1 MNLTTKEAFILVFA
15 IVVLGVILSA
25 IFKSAIKLIVA
36 GMLILSIWVVGFEW
50 LPYQIDRIKNG
61 DATVDEI
68 VDEVVNDYNESGI
81 GEKIDDTIS
90 AGTEWVNQNKEGWI
104 DAAQS
109 LFNKIFG
116 QATEEPEEPEEP
128 EVPDNSVTNND

>member
-15 IVVLGVILSA
+15 IIILGVILSS

-36 GMLILSIWVVGFEW
+36 GMLILSMWVVGFEW

-61 DATVDEI
+61 DATVDQI

-81 GEKIDDTIS
+81 GDKIDDTINS
-90 AGTEWVNQNKEGWI
+90 GTEWVNQNKEGWI
-104 DAAQS
+104 EAAQS
-109 LFNKIFG
+109 LLHKLFNP
-116 QATEEPEEPEEP
+116 TTPEPEES
-128 EVPDNSVTNND
+128 DNSVTNNDLKND